1 MAIEA
6 DVLELIEDDF
16 HIPHTF
22 LKDDRAKI
30 EEVALRGKPIK
41 SEAPLFDN

>member
-6 DVLELIEDDF
+6 YVLELIEDDF

-22 LKDDRAKI
+22 LKDDRTKI
-30 EEVALRGKPIK
+30 EEVTLRGKTVK
-41 SEAPLFDN
+41 SEAPLFDK